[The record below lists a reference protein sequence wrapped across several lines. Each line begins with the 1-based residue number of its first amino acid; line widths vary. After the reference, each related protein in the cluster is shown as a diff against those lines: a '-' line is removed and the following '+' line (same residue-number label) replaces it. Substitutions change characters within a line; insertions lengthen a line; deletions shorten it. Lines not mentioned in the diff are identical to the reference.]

1 MLKPFL
7 LNPWYNILK
16 DFPLSRPFHLWTRLF
31 IACFIC
37 FPLLLARAKE
47 TAPAMAETARRLISL
62 NDSVGQAK
70 IAYEIVDESRQN
82 WHFFPNWSDRTGI
95 SLNHLSTEQRECVKK
110 LLTLLLSSDAL
121 LEEEDIRLIHG
132 LKKNWDSPDNPR
144 HLYFISIFGTP
155 SNESTWGWR
164 FEGHHLSLNCTLVGG
179 KQFSVTPSF
188 WGSSPTRVTKGTHK
202 GLQVLGKEQSL
213 SLDLV
218 NSFSAKQ
225 KEQALLSKSY
235 GPEPTSSVFREDYD
249 SNPGI
254 SYQELK
260 KEQQIQLNDLILLFA
275 EKYRPE
281 LVKQIDGRKK
291 IIDPSS
297 LKFSYQY
304 SSKGYVSYFRIL
316 SNEYLIEFENIG
328 GNHVHAVWRDFDGDF
343 GRDLIMEHHR
353 EDH

>member
-1 MLKPFL
+1 MKTDLKLISTPFSALLFLFALFFL
-7 LNPWYNILK
+7 L
-16 DFPLSRPFHLWTRLF
+16 
-31 IACFIC
+31 
-37 FPLLLARAKE
+37 AKE
-47 TAPAMAETARRLISL
+47 GIATDQKIAQSMAKTANELIS
-62 NDSVGQAK
+62 
-70 IAYEIVDESRQN
+70 AYKADKETNLIYQFENSSREE
-82 WHFFPNWSDRTGI
+82 WHFFPNWSGRTGI
-95 SLNHLSTEQRECVKK
+95 SLNNLSSGEQENVKE

-121 LEEEDIRLIHG
+121 LEQEDIRLIHG
-132 LKKNWDSPDNPR
+132 LKKNWDSPNNPR

-155 SNESTWGWR
+155 STESTWGWR
-164 FEGHHLSLNCTLVGG
+164 FEGHHLSLNCTLAGG
-179 KQFSVTPSF
+179 KKFSITPSF

-202 GLQVLGKEQSL
+202 GLQVFGKEQSL

-235 GPEPTSSVFREDYD
+235 GPEPTSRVFREDYD

-304 SSKGYVSYFRIL
+304 SAKGYVSYFLIL
-316 SNEYLIEFENIG
+316 SNEYFIEFENIG
-328 GNHVHAVWRDFDGDF
+328 GNHVHAAWRDFEGDF
-343 GRDLIMEHHR
+343 GRDLILEHRKKNH
-353 EDH
+353 